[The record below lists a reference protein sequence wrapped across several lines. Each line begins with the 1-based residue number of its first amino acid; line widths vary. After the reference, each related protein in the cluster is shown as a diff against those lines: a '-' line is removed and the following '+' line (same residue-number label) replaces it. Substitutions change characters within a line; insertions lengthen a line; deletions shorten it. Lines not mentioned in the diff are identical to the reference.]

1 MLYRFEIPG
10 TLPTFNDYMDKCRAN
25 KFGANK
31 TKQDTE
37 KLIIGCIPSDAPTFT
52 DPVCVYMTWI
62 RPDARS
68 DKDNVTFAKK
78 FVMDA
83 LQKAGII
90 KRDSWNLAT
99 PYDKGYAVNKHN
111 PRTIVEITDEIP
123 PRFNYVIGADY
134 ANK

>member
-10 TLPTFNDYMDKCRAN
+10 TLPTFNDYMGKCRAN

-78 FVMDA
+78 VRNGCPA
-83 LQKAGII
+83 EG
-90 KRDSWNLAT
+90 WN
-99 PYDKGYAVNKHN
+99 H
-111 PRTIVEITDEIP
+111 
-123 PRFNYVIGADY
+123 
-134 ANK
+134 